1 MTAQSRPAFA
11 ERTFPMMVAR
21 VGDVLNME
29 MIETHEV
36 LKSKGLLREWTPGMG
51 QVTFVS
57 HTWLSTAHPD
67 RDAVKLRL
75 LQKFLRSI
83 LEGQMQIDVHYLQVL
98 MFGSKSMSKDFLQQS
113 FRDSYIWLDF
123 WSIPQ
128 ADRDTQLCAIRSI
141 PSYVGDSAFFI
152 CLVPSV
158 LHEDGSLRDRRG
170 WKKRGWCRLENIA
183 NALSPARKPCMV
195 VESMSSVFLDH
206 EGDWVD
212 LPVGRGDFTVDSDK
226 EVVKP
231 MIQGMVAARQQ
242 QAEAEG
248 DLHFFRMLE
257 TMKGVL
263 LQGLPAEGEA
273 PQAQFD
279 DWMAQMKFSGKDVT
293 GKMGGWTPLR
303 FAAYL
308 GRQDL
313 ALELLQRGADVN
325 APLAASRLD
334 WGMQSR
340 GSTILHGLST
350 LRDDPGMLELLMQHG
365 ADPCRQEPVTG
376 FTALH
381 FACAS
386 GHCGN
391 IRAIM
396 AGAPQAADVR
406 ENLGAQAWVCSSVR
420 GKADALKLF
429 LDDYPEKVG
438 SDPQLTVNGWG
449 HGLCGNAVIDAGDIE
464 TLEAVLDRNYDIN
477 HVGKVSQRLARSI
490 IRFARTSCHFQRN
503 PSALMEYVANG
514 PSMPPVCHAAYH
526 GNLGAVKLLL
536 DRGADVHQT
545 NAYGRTALT
554 FAAMRGHQGIAQL
567 LLSAGAQPDVADRWG
582 RDPVDWARR
591 RGHTALAEVL
601 QEAYEP
607 SVMHVRTDPAPRRQ
621 KSLLS
626 TAPVRRLKS
635 LVVRGASG
643 SDAGDAGAAE
653 AQPGAGA
660 APPGQPRWT
669 PRCMG
674 LSTGPRLRA

>member
-1 MTAQSRPAFA
+1 
-11 ERTFPMMVAR
+11 
-21 VGDVLNME
+21 L
-29 MIETHEV
+29 
-36 LKSKGLLREWTPGMG
+36 
-51 QVTFVS
+51 
-57 HTWLSTAHPD
+57 
-67 RDAVKLRL
+67 
-75 LQKFLRSI
+75 
-83 LEGQMQIDVHYLQVL
+83 
-98 MFGSKSMSKDFLQQS
+98 
-113 FRDSYIWLDF
+113 
-123 WSIPQ
+123 
-128 ADRDTQLCAIRSI
+128 
-141 PSYVGDSAFFI
+141 
-152 CLVPSV
+152 
-158 LHEDGSLRDRRG
+158 
-170 WKKRGWCRLENIA
+170 
-183 NALSPARKPCMV
+183 
-195 VESMSSVFLDH
+195 
-206 EGDWVD
+206 
-212 LPVGRGDFTVDSDK
+212 
-226 EVVKP
+226 
-231 MIQGMVAARQQ
+231 
-242 QAEAEG
+242 
-248 DLHFFRMLE
+248 
-257 TMKGVL
+257 
-263 LQGLPAEGEA
+263 
-273 PQAQFD
+273 
-279 DWMAQMKFSGKDVT
+279 
-293 GKMGGWTPLR
+293 
-303 FAAYL
+303 
-308 GRQDL
+308 
-313 ALELLQRGADVN
+313 
-325 APLAASRLD
+325 
-334 WGMQSR
+334 
-340 GSTILHGLST
+340 
-350 LRDDPGMLELLMQHG
+350 
-365 ADPCRQEPVTG
+365 TG

-381 FACAS
+381 CACAS

-396 AGAPQAADVR
+396 ARAPEAADVR